1 MPGPHKSGAFF
12 RQDRKQ
18 RKGGMKM
25 ADKVGTL
32 IREARTKAGFTQE
45 QLARKIKGISA
56 DDISKAERGE
66 KDLTQAALKEIAKAT
81 GVTQKSLID
90 AAKGGSAAK
99 KTASK
104 AAGSKTASSKTAAK
118 KTASSGTAAKKTAS
132 SKTSAKKTASSGTA
146 AKKTASSGTAA
157 KKTTAK
163 RTTSS
168 RTELKLS
175 AEEKKLVKAYR
186 EADDRMKAGVKLLL
200 LGTDS
205 LATEAGAGD
214 MLGALLGG
222 IKEMFGRREIQ

>member
-1 MPGPHKSGAFF
+1 
-12 RQDRKQ
+12 
-18 RKGGMKM
+18 M

-104 AAGSKTASSKTAAK
+104 AAGSKASSSKTSAK
-118 KTASSGTAAKKTAS
+118 KTASSGTA
-132 SKTSAKKTASSGTA
+132 AKKTASSGTA

>member
-104 AAGSKTASSKTAAK
+104 AAGSKAS
-118 KTASSGTAAKKTAS
+118 S

-146 AKKTASSGTAA
+146 AKKTASSGTGAKKPASSGTAA

>member
-104 AAGSKTASSKTAAK
+104 AAGSKAS
-118 KTASSGTAAKKTAS
+118 S

>member
-104 AAGSKTASSKTAAK
+104 AAGSKASSSKTSAK

-132 SKTSAKKTASSGTA
+132 SGTV

>member
-1 MPGPHKSGAFF
+1 
-12 RQDRKQ
+12 
-18 RKGGMKM
+18 M

-118 KTASSGTAAKKTAS
+118 KTASSGTAAKKT
-132 SKTSAKKTASSGTA
+132 
-146 AKKTASSGTAA
+146 
-157 KKTTAK
+157 TAK

-175 AEEKKLVKAYR
+175 AEEKKMVKAYR

>member
-132 SKTSAKKTASSGTA
+132 SR
-146 AKKTASSGTAA
+146 TAA

>member
-104 AAGSKTASSKTAAK
+104 AAGSKAS
-118 KTASSGTAAKKTAS
+118 S
-132 SKTSAKKTASSGTA
+132 SKTS

>member
-1 MPGPHKSGAFF
+1 MPGPHKSGASF

-104 AAGSKTASSKTAAK
+104 AAGSKAS
-118 KTASSGTAAKKTAS
+118 S

-146 AKKTASSGTAA
+146 AKKTASSGTVAKKTASSRTAA

-222 IKEMFGRREIQ
+222 IKEMFGRREMQ

>member
-104 AAGSKTASSKTAAK
+104 AAGSKAS
-118 KTASSGTAAKKTAS
+118 S
-132 SKTSAKKTASSGTA
+132 SKTSAKKTASSGTV

>member
-1 MPGPHKSGAFF
+1 MPGPHKSGASF

-132 SKTSAKKTASSGTA
+132 SR
-146 AKKTASSGTAA
+146 TAA

>member
-1 MPGPHKSGAFF
+1 
-12 RQDRKQ
+12 
-18 RKGGMKM
+18 M

-104 AAGSKTASSKTAAK
+104 AAGSKAS
-118 KTASSGTAAKKTAS
+118 S